1 MTILR
6 SSDSGGTAMVLFNG
20 LSATLFRYA
29 HSMKMFPLVFLF
41 LMGLGLKAH
50 ADLSGPAVI
59 VDGDT
64 LSISG
69 NKVSLHG
76 VDAPEKDQTCR
87 INGVIWSCGYKVA
100 EAIREWTYTKEV
112 RCVGNQKDQYGN
124 LIANCF
130 VSGYNLNARIVFE
143 GLGLADRKYSE
154 QYIPEEAQ
162 AREAGRGLWAGEFV
176 APWDWRTGKRL
187 N

>member
-162 AREAGRGLWAGEFV
+162 AREAGRGLWEGEFV
-176 APWDWRTGKRL
+176 APWDWRAGKRL

>member
-1 MTILR
+1 
-6 SSDSGGTAMVLFNG
+6 
-20 LSATLFRYA
+20 
-29 HSMKMFPLVFLF
+29 MKMIPLMLLL
-41 LMGLGLKAH
+41 LMSLGLKAN
-50 ADLSGPAVI
+50 ADLSGHAVI

-87 INGVIWSCGYKVA
+87 INGVIWSCGYKAA
-100 EAIREWTYTKEV
+100 EAVREWTYTKEV
-112 RCVGNQKDQYGN
+112 RCVGNQKDQYGT
-124 LIANCF
+124 LVANCF
-130 VSGYNLNARIVFE
+130 VSGYNLNARIVSE

-154 QYIPEEAQ
+154 QYIPEEDQ
-162 AREAGRGLWAGEFV
+162 ARKARKGLWAGEFV

>member
-29 HSMKMFPLVFLF
+29 HSMKMFPLIFLF